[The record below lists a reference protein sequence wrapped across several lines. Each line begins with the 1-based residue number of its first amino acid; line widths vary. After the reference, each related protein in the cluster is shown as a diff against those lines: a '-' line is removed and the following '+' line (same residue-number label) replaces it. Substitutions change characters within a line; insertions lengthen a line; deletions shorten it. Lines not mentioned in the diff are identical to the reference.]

1 MGVERQAEWMGVS
14 VRGRATD
21 LDEGRRLVLF
31 CVFLSPLIRVFSL
44 LHKRQTSSCSFTPT
58 TDSLRQTERRP
69 CDRKTKSKTITGQKL
84 LPLLVSLRFPLPLF
98 PLSFYGC
105 CTKPSLQS
113 DSSLSRRFTL
123 DKGTTR
129 RACEGGDGAT
139 PTQRDQ
145 SQPTTG
151 WGGRVVGRTR
161 SETA

>member
-58 TDSLRQTERRP
+58 TESLRQTERRP

-84 LPLLVSLRFPLPLF
+84 LPLFGFSSFSPPSLPPLF
-98 PLSFYGC
+98 LWVLYKAVLAIG
-105 CTKPSLQS
+105 LL
-113 DSSLSRRFTL
+113 SLSAFY
-123 DKGTTR
+123 
-129 RACEGGDGAT
+129 A
-139 PTQRDQ
+139 
-145 SQPTTG
+145 
-151 WGGRVVGRTR
+151 
-161 SETA
+161 